1 MLDLR
6 TASPDEIA
14 SWDDLITQFP
24 GSRVTHSTH
33 WIRSL
38 ENYFGGE
45 PIFLVYER
53 SGRVVGLLPGLIV
66 EKGPL
71 RLFGSPLPGWQ
82 TVSMGPVFDP
92 ESASTADII
101 GPLTNFLEQK
111 YGVHHIEIMS
121 DRLDAAAMEAEH
133 FTGRIEYTFKAPL
146 HPHDPAITFASLKGS
161 ARYNTRRGER
171 LGLRVKFTDE
181 PEFADVV
188 FDQVTRVYL
197 SGGNVVP
204 FRKER
209 IVEFIRNM
217 KAGGNLVA
225 AGVYLPDS
233 DDCIACSLFTV
244 ANGELTL
251 WMWAHRREYR
261 WHSPTEMMTWAAM
274 KHAMEL
280 GCDRFDLMGRG
291 DFKAKFGAS
300 LASDKIRWVRSRYRL
315 LTVARDAAE
324 RLYRLQ
330 QSLRGRYARRQLTA
344 AAK

>member
-14 SWDDLITQFP
+14 SWDDLITQFR

-45 PIFLVYER
+45 PLYLVYER
-53 SGRVVGLLPGLIV
+53 SSRIVGLLPGLIV

-92 ESASTADII
+92 KLATTAELID
-101 GPLTNFLEQK
+101 PLPRFLEQN

-121 DRLDAAAMEAEH
+121 DRLDPAAMESNH
-133 FTGRIEYTFKAPL
+133 FTGRVEYTFKAPL
-146 HPHDPAITFASLKGS
+146 HPSDPAKTFAGLKGS
-161 ARYNTRRGER
+161 ARRNIRRGER
-171 LGLRVKFTDE
+171 LGLSVRFTDD
-181 PEFADVV
+181 PDFADEV
-188 FDQVTRVYL
+188 FEQAAEVYL
-197 SGGNVVP
+197 RGGNVIP
-204 FRKER
+204 FTKER
-209 IVEFIRNM
+209 IREFMENM
-217 KAGGNLVA
+217 KRGGDLVA

-233 DDCIACSLFTV
+233 DICIASSLFTIS
-244 ANGELTL
+244 NNELVL
-251 WMWAHRREYR
+251 WMWAHRHEYR
-261 WHSPTEMMTWAAM
+261 WHCPTEMMTWTVM
-274 KHAMEL
+274 KHAMEQ

-291 DFKAKFGAS
+291 DFKTKFGAS

-315 LTVARDAAE
+315 LSVARDAAE

-330 QSLRGRYARRQLTA
+330 QSLRGRYARRQLAA